1 MSFDLNLSKDGDTK
15 ADFSIGYN
23 KWGLLETIFHTGT
36 IWFKTIDEKNGRD
49 SIPMIEEAIK
59 ELNKLPK
66 SGTTGE
72 DRVYN
77 ETIYNS
83 LITQLEYMLLESQK
97 NKEYNWSISL

>member
-1 MSFDLNLSKDGDTK
+1 MSFDLSLCKDSDCEV
-15 ADFSIGYN
+15 DFSIGYN
-23 KWGLLETIFHTGT
+23 KWGLLETVFKTGT
-36 IWFKTIDEKNGRD
+36 IWFKTIDEKSGRD

-66 SGTTGE
+66 SGTTGK

-83 LITQLEYMLLESQK
+83 LIIQLEYMLSGSQK
-97 NKEYNWSISL
+97 YKDYVWVISL